1 MNRLRIIYK
10 FTLHFFLARHTG
22 GFGVHSPFL
31 FQFTRFVLFENKP
44 YYNFAKVE
52 DVRKSLLKDK
62 KKIDIIDFGTSHNRR
77 TTVAA
82 IASHSLKSVKHSQL
96 LFRISNYFHV
106 KSVLEL
112 GTSLGIST
120 SYLASPS
127 TKIQCVSM
135 EGCPQIAAVALQNFR
150 SLGLENIEVVVGNID
165 ETLENTLLKFGTI
178 DLVFIDANHR
188 FAPVLNYFE
197 KCLPK
202 MNNNSILIID
212 DIYWSVEMERAWKTI
227 KNHPNV
233 TSTIDLFHLGIV
245 FFNSELNKKHYKMRY

>member
-1 MNRLRIIYK
+1 MRRLRIIYK
-10 FTLHFFLARHTG
+10 YTIHFFLARHTG

-44 YYNFAKVE
+44 YYIFAKIE
-52 DVRKSLLKDK
+52 LLRKELKNDK
-62 KKIDIIDFGTSHNRR
+62 RVLTVTDFGVRNDRF

-82 IASHSLKSVKHSQL
+82 IASHALKSARHGQL
-96 LFRISNYFHV
+96 LYRISNYFKV

-112 GTSLGIST
+112 GTSLGITT

-135 EGCPQIAAVALQNFR
+135 EGCPQTAAVALENFK
-150 SLGLENIEVVVGNID
+150 SLGLENIEIIVGNID
-165 ETLENTLLKFGTI
+165 ETLEKALARFD
-178 DLVFIDANHR
+178 DLDLIFIDANHQ
-188 FAPVLNYFE
+188 FIPVMNYFE

-202 MNNNSILIID
+202 MKNNSILIVD
-212 DIYWSVEMERAWKTI
+212 DIYWSEGMERAWKSI

-233 TSTIDLFHLGIV
+233 AATIDLFHFGIV
-245 FFNSELNKKHYKMRY
+245 FFNNDLNKKHYKMRY